1 MKVFENIN
9 FLPPRWTR
17 DAIGAIQDATEDYA
31 TGLFEDANLCCIASK
46 RITVAPKDIQLAR
59 WIRGDFNNQ
68 KTGYP
73 YKDNTG
79 WESRGQKRK
88 RLQRE
93 AELGA
98 D

>member
-31 TGLFEDANLCCIASK
+31 IGLFEDANLCCIASK
-46 RITVAPKDIQLAR
+46 RITVAPKDIELAR
-59 WIRGDFNNQ
+59 RIRGDFNHQ
-68 KTGYP
+68 KTGLIQMNIIDLNVYIEII
-73 YKDNTG
+73 N
-79 WESRGQKRK
+79 K
-88 RLQRE
+88 RL
-93 AELGA
+93 L